1 MDKKIPK
8 IKREKVPEK
17 DNDVSNSSS
26 ISITGPTIPQ
36 RPYKLGILGSCQ
48 LKKEFLLSK

>member
-26 ISITGPTIPQ
+26 LSITGPTIPQ
-36 RPYKLGILGSCQ
+36 RPYKLGI
-48 LKKEFLLSK
+48 F

>member
-8 IKREKVPEK
+8 IKREKVPDK

-26 ISITGPTIPQ
+26 ISITQAFNPSKTLQIRYFGM
-36 RPYKLGILGSCQ
+36 LS
-48 LKKEFLLSK
+48 LKKTFYLGN

>member
-8 IKREKVPEK
+8 IKREKIVEK

-26 ISITGPTIPQ
+26 LSISGPTIAQ
-36 RPYKLGILGSCQ
+36 RPYQLGQNI
-48 LKKEFLLSK
+48 FT

>member
-8 IKREKVPEK
+8 IKKDKFAEK

-26 ISITGPTIPQ
+26 VSISGPTIPQ
-36 RPYKLGILGSCQ
+36 RPYKLGISTIMFYV
-48 LKKEFLLSK
+48 EII